1 MKTSH
6 AKICPPKTS
15 YLKSSGSPRS
25 RVVPS
30 LLAVALLV
38 VTLVAAPALAQAG
51 PGSLRFERNNTQVR
65 EGDGLALA
73 TVVRRGGSD
82 GVVTV
87 DFETQDG
94 SAVVDEDYTAVAG
107 TLTWEDGQQ
116 GARVIEIPILDDED
130 SEGLETFRVVLSN
143 PTGDAEIARGT
154 LEVRILPSDRGQGGP
169 PADGA
174 GVFKFD
180 QGNFKVVESA
190 GMGVITVER
199 FRGSEGEVSVT
210 VETADRKATAGE
222 DYEETTEVLE
232 WGDGEGGRKTVEIP
246 LLDDGDHEPSENVL
260 LTLSEPT
267 GGAVLDNGRAR
278 ALMTI
283 KDDDDPGDGDDGE
296 DGPGEIA
303 FAEDGFQVIEDG
315 DSASIAVVR
324 RNGSTGAVS
333 VEFGTADGSAVDGE
347 DYTGVGGML
356 SWEDGEDG
364 AKSFEVEILDD
375 DVTEGNETVELSLS
389 NPTGGAVLE
398 GGEDDLE
405 ADADEGLEGAETA
418 TAQLTILD
426 NDGEIGL
433 CDADDTT
440 LCLSDER
447 FRVSVVW
454 RTPAGDTGVGQAV
467 TFTEDT
473 GFFWFFD
480 DANLEVMVK
489 VLDACELPAF
499 ESFWVFFAATTNV
512 DFTVTVVD
520 TVSGVIK
527 EYTNAAGEAAE
538 PVQDTVTFETCP

>member
-1 MKTSH
+1 MKTSLLRTS
-6 AKICPPKTS
+6 PRKTS
-15 YLKSSGSPRS
+15 RRTRLRLLL
-25 RVVPS
+25 S
-30 LLAVALLV
+30 LLTVTLLV
-38 VTLVAAPALAQAG
+38 APALAQDR

-94 SAVVDEDYTAVAG
+94 SAVADEDYAAVSG

-116 GARVIEIPILDDED
+116 GARVIQIPILDDES
-130 SEGLETFRVVLSN
+130 SEGRETFRVILSN
-143 PTGDAEIARGT
+143 PTGAADIARGT
-154 LEVRILPSDRGQGGP
+154 LEVRILPSDRGRGGP
-169 PADGA
+169 PSDGA

-190 GMGVITVER
+190 GMAVITVER
-199 FRGSEGEVSVT
+199 FRGSEGDVSVI

-222 DYEETTEVLE
+222 DYEETTEILE
-232 WGDGEGGRKTVEIP
+232 WSDGESGRKTVEIL
-246 LLDDGDHEPSENVL
+246 LLDDSDHEPSENVL

-267 GGAVLDNGRAR
+267 GGADLDKGRAR

-296 DGPGEIA
+296 DGPGEIG
-303 FAEDGFQVIEDG
+303 FADDGFQVIEDEG
-315 DSASIAVVR
+315 TASIAVVR
-324 RNGSTGAVS
+324 KGGSVGAVS

-347 DYTGVGGML
+347 DYTGASGVL
-356 SWEDGEDG
+356 SWEDGEGG
-364 AKSFEVEILDD
+364 AKTFEVEILED
-375 DVTEGNETVELSLS
+375 DVTEGNETVELMLS
-389 NPTGGAVLE
+389 NPTGGAALE
-398 GGEDDLE
+398 GGEDDVE
-405 ADADEGLEGAETA
+405 ADADEGTEGVGTA
-418 TAQLTILD
+418 TAELTILD
-426 NDGEIGL
+426 NDGEIGV
-433 CDADDTT
+433 CTADDTT

-447 FRVSVVW
+447 FQVSVVW
-454 RTPAGDTGVGQAV
+454 RTTGGDTGEGQAV

-480 DANLEVMVK
+480 DDNLEVMVK
-489 VLDACELPAF
+489 VLDACELPGF
-499 ESFWVFFAATTNV
+499 NSFWVFFAATTNV

-520 TVSGVIK
+520 TRSGVIK

-538 PVQDTVTFETCP
+538 PIQDTVTFETCP